1 MASVDEYGYITLD
14 ENTDTSTSANTSA
27 SANTNSVNSSSSSN
41 NVFRTGTMAS
51 SGMFWF
57 LTIAIAMGIQA
68 FVQGIWGAEI
78 VGEIFGYGYGSGI
91 ESWGTNLA
99 VALGPWGFVICAFIG
114 TLIYNTSLCN
124 NGKLYGYGWHH
135 YVLSVLMSLV
145 CSAAWI
151 LLILIIT
158 LAIVLIVGAFVIA
171 IICGVLSGS

>member
-1 MASVDEYGYITLD
+1 MASVDEYGYVTLD
-14 ENTDTSTSANTSA
+14 EKTETSTSANT
-27 SANTNSVNSSSSSN
+27 NSGGSRTSSN
-41 NVFRTGTMAS
+41 NVYRTGMMAS

-68 FVQGIWGAEI
+68 FVQGIWGVEI

-99 VALGPWGFVICAFIG
+99 IALGPWGFVICAFIG
-114 TLIYNTSLCN
+114 TLIYNTSLCK
-124 NGKLYGYGWHH
+124 NGKLYGYRWHH

-151 LLILIIT
+151 LLILFIS